1 MVDINT
7 NVISNPH
14 TMFPRGKVI
23 LSGIQ
28 PSGELH
34 LGNYLGA
41 LKNWVHLQEDNR
53 CFFCI
58 VDYHAITIPYDT
70 KEMAKRIQSTIL
82 DYLACGLDPEKSVIF
97 IQSHIPEHTELAWIL
112 NTITPLGELERM
124 TQFKEKS
131 HQQANPISAG
141 LFSYPVLMAADILL
155 YHPDLVPVGEDQYQ
169 HIELTRVLA
178 RKFNSTFGEY
188 FKEPKAYE
196 GTIPRVMSLLEPNKK
211 MSKSSGAGHYIA
223 LNDSSEIIKKKIAK
237 AVTDTGGS
245 ADEKSSGGRN
255 LLDLFKVLS
264 DDKPLKKQL
273 EEQYQQGELIYS
285 EFKPLLA
292 ETIIKL
298 LEPIQ
303 ERRKELEAKPQELE
317 RILRAGRDQARLIAQ
332 KTLQD
337 VKAKMGLI

>member
-1 MVDINT
+1 
-7 NVISNPH
+7 
-14 TMFPRGKVI
+14 MFPKGKVI
-23 LSGIQ
+23 LSGIK

-41 LKNWVHLQEDNR
+41 LKNWVHLQADNR

-58 VDYHAITIPYDT
+58 VDLHAITVPYDP
-70 KEMAKRIQSTIL
+70 KAMPGQVHEIAL
-82 DYLACGLDPEKSVIF
+82 DYLAAGLNPEQCVIF
-97 IQSHIPEHTELAWIL
+97 VQSQIPEHAELAWLL

-124 TQFKEKS
+124 TQYKEKAREQ
-131 HQQANPISAG
+131 HEPVNAG
-141 LFSYPVLMAADILL
+141 LLNYPVLMAADILL

-169 HIELTRVLA
+169 HLELTRTLV

-196 GTIPRVMSLLEPNKK
+196 ATVPRVMSLLEPARK
-211 MSKSSGAGHYIA
+211 MAKSSGSGHYIA
-223 LNDSSEIIKKKIAK
+223 LSDSPDTIRKKIAK
-237 AVTDTGGS
+237 AVTDQGS
-245 ADEKSSGGRN
+245 DQGAVTGGRN

-264 DDKPLKKQL
+264 DDKPTKQSL
-273 EEQYQQGELIYS
+273 EEQYRAGELKYS

-292 ETIIKL
+292 EAIIKTL
-298 LEPIQ
+298 KPIQ
-303 ERRKELEAKPQELE
+303 ARRAELAAKPQEVT

-337 VKAKMGLI
+337 VKERMGLA